1 MFNMSAYSAWQAGVQ
16 NRNFHILNQL
26 LVDERVEQV
35 VAVDYLPHT
44 YKRAV
49 RVWLDDILKPPPG
62 QILFKSLF
70 SRLVRV
76 SDKLT
81 VYSSVAAKF
90 SLKKFYRNL
99 NKIIKELGFDDYLV
113 WSYYPLE
120 IGYFKELKA
129 RLKIFDAVD
138 NWVEHPSYKKFRARL
153 LANYQAIDREAD
165 LIFTVAE
172 EQQALFARQ
181 EKVHWIPNGVDLKHY
196 QPEHNI
202 INRDIGDL
210 PRPIIGYVGTIQDR
224 VDLDLLEYLVKSNPE
239 KSFALVGPVWYASIQ
254 ERFAGYRN
262 VYFLGRKSYQ
272 EVPMYIQQFDVG
284 IIPHQLDKFV
294 KSTNPMKIYEYLA
307 CGKPVV
313 STGGAGI
320 NLFKDVV
327 YIADEYKKFNQFVN
341 QALTED
347 DKYLAHERVAAVKE
361 HSWLKRTERMLSL
374 IYKKL

>member
-1 MFNMSAYSAWQAGVQ
+1 MFNMSAYSAWQSGVQ

-26 LVDERVEQV
+26 LVDERVERIL
-35 VAVDYLPHT
+35 AIDYLPHI
-44 YKRAV
+44 YKRLA
-49 RVWLDDILKPPPG
+49 RVFVDDILKPPPG
-62 QILFKSLF
+62 EILDKSLL

-76 SDKLT
+76 NDKLT
-81 VYSSVAAKF
+81 VYSSAVAKL
-90 SLKKFYRNL
+90 SLKKFYRDL
-99 NKIIKELGFDDYLV
+99 TEILKELGFDDYLL

-120 IGYFKELKA
+120 IGYFKELQP

-138 NWVEHPSYKKFRARL
+138 NWIEHPSYKKFKDRL
-153 LANYQAIDREAD
+153 ASNYQIIDQEAD

-172 EQQALFARQ
+172 EQQALFTRQ

-196 QPEHNI
+196 QREYGI

-210 PRPIIGYVGTIQDR
+210 PKPIIGYVGTIQDR

-239 KSFALVGPVWYASIQ
+239 KSFVLVGPVWYSSIQ
-254 ERFAGYRN
+254 EKFAAYHN
-262 VYFLGRKSYQ
+262 IYFLGRKSYQ

-284 IIPHQLDKFV
+284 IIPHRLDNFL
-294 KSTNPMKIYEYLA
+294 KSTNPMKVYEYLA

-313 STGGAGI
+313 STGGSGI

-347 DKYLAHERVAAVKE
+347 DKYLAHERVVAVKD